1 MEDFPSRSS
10 DFKGTG
16 DLTSSLIS
24 LDFYNK
30 VATKDITSFMNVI
43 QVKTNYKEVSSKVN
57 MLVKT
62 VLKKNGDRWFVDG
75 VEFVST
81 Y

>member
-1 MEDFPSRSS
+1 
-10 DFKGTG
+10 
-16 DLTSSLIS
+16 
-24 LDFYNK
+24 
-30 VATKDITSFMNVI
+30 MNVI